1 MEFQMGISLWFVGW
15 FVMAAIA
22 ESAALYYSRRFG
34 RPLWL
39 LNIALIFIGAAAL
52 FGLVERRL
60 ASSRRCSDRP
70 RRGDPLRDH
79 ARRERWHVM
88 KGNLF

>member
-1 MEFQMGISLWFVGW
+1 MEFWKGIPLWFVWG
-15 FVMAAIA
+15 FVIGAIA

-52 FGLVERRL
+52 FGLTVL
-60 ASSRRCSDRP
+60 
-70 RRGDPLRDH
+70 GYLR
-79 ARRERWHVM
+79 
-88 KGNLF
+88 